1 MTARSTDQ
9 SLSLITAVR
18 LFLTVARP
26 FRTVTRLSIIAIF
39 FSVFA
44 ALLAAEPKRP
54 FLWSDGIRKGNVFKD
69 ERLPYSF
76 VAPDDIVFRVWKEG
90 TFYRF
95 EARSYRSETLQ
106 IAMTTLRYNRAVPLQ
121 SMVVELSDGCAPDTV
136 RIEERAAT
144 LQVRCRDSLDGFA
157 LLRRLQLSNSNPQLL
172 YYFEIRTVTSSMT
185 DELQFELYPEF
196 RFVLPPE

>member
-1 MTARSTDQ
+1 MTARSTDP

-26 FRTVTRLSIIAIF
+26 FRTVTRFSIIAIF

-76 VAPDDIVFRVWKEG
+76 VAPDDIVFRIWKEG
-90 TFYRF
+90 AFYRF

-121 SMVVELSDGCAPDTV
+121 SMAAELSDGCAPDTV

-144 LQVRCRDSLDGFA
+144 LQVRCREKRKNSYILRLIEIHRDSSLQA
-157 LLRRLQLSNSNPQLL
+157 LS
-172 YYFEIRTVTSSMT
+172 YFEVNSTTSLST
-185 DELQFELYPEF
+185 ADINLQHSD
-196 RFVLPPE
+196 RFD

>member
-1 MTARSTDQ
+1 MTARSTDP
-9 SLSLITAVR
+9 LFLLITVVR
-18 LFLTVARP
+18 LCKTASCTFITLG
-26 FRTVTRLSIIAIF
+26 RLAVIAIF

-44 ALLAAEPKRP
+44 AMLAAEPKRP

-76 VAPDDIVFRVWKEG
+76 VAPDDIVFRIWKEG

-106 IAMTTLRYNRAVPLQ
+106 ITMTTLRYNRALPLQ
-121 SMVVELSDGCAPDTV
+121 GLVAELGDGCVPDTV
-136 RIEERAAT
+136 QIEERAAS
-144 LQVRCRDSLDGFA
+144 LQVKCRDLLDGFA
-157 LLRRLQLSNSNPQLL
+157 LLRRLQLSDSSPQLL
-172 YYFEIRTVTSSMT
+172 YYFEIRAGTSSMT

>member
-18 LFLTVARP
+18 LFLTVTRT
-26 FRTVTRLSIIAIF
+26 FRTVTRLLITAIF

-54 FLWSDGIRKGNVFKD
+54 FLWSHGLRKGNVFKD
-69 ERLPYSF
+69 ERFPYSF
-76 VAPDDIVFRVWKEG
+76 VAPDDIVFRIWKEG
-90 TFYRF
+90 AFYRF
-95 EARSYRSETLQ
+95 DARSYRSETLQ

-121 SMVVELSDGCAPDTV
+121 SMAAELSDGCAHDTV
-136 RIEERAAT
+136 RIEERAAM
-144 LQVRCRDSLDGFA
+144 LQVRCRDSLDDFA
-157 LLRRLQLSNSNPQLL
+157 LLRRLQLSNSNPRLL
-172 YYFEIRTVTSSMT
+172 YYFEIRAGTSSMT

>member
-1 MTARSTDQ
+1 MTARSTDP

-76 VAPDDIVFRVWKEG
+76 VAPDDIVFRIWKEG
-90 TFYRF
+90 AFYRF

-106 IAMTTLRYNRAVPLQ
+106 ITMTTLRYNRALPLQ
-121 SMVVELSDGCAPDTV
+121 GLVAELSDGCVPDTV
-136 RIEERAAT
+136 QIEERAAS
-144 LQVRCRDSLDGFA
+144 LQVKCRDLQDGFA
-157 LLRRLQLSNSNPQLL
+157 ILRRLQLPDSSPQLL
-172 YYFEIRTVTSSMT
+172 YYFEIRAGMSAMT